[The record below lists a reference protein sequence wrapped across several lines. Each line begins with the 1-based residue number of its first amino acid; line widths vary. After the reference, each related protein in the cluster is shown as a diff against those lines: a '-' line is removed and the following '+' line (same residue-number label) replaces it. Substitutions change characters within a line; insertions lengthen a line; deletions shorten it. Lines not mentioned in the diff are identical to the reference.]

1 MASDLSLK
9 DFDYDLP
16 AELIAQEPIAV
27 RDKSRLLCL
36 PVDRNSSVSHRR
48 FDELPGILK
57 PGDMLVLNDT
67 RVMPARL
74 YGTKP
79 TGGKVEILLDRP
91 LGQIRESAEGN
102 RQDWLCL
109 VRASK
114 PLRPGAPV
122 QLPEGASAAWLGP
135 GPGTSARVELSW
147 SGALPNYLERH
158 GRLPLPAYIHRETT
172 GDPLDALDRKRYQ
185 TVFADKP
192 GAVAA
197 PTAGLHF
204 TEELLESL
212 LAKGIRNTRVT
223 LHVGPGTFLP
233 VRKENLDD
241 HQMHAERYRIEPEAI
256 EAMTRCRQQGGRVI
270 AVGTTVVRCLEAAWQ
285 EEGLQPGEDLTEI
298 FIRPGYDFRAIDGML
313 TNFHLPR
320 STLIMLVS
328 AFAGRERVLKA
339 YEEAVVSRYRFFSYG
354 DAMLLI

>member
-1 MASDLSLK
+1 MASGLSLK
-9 DFDYDLP
+9 DFDYALP

-27 RDKSRLLCL
+27 RDESRLLCL
-36 PVDRNSSVSHRR
+36 PVDRISSVSHRR
-48 FDELPGILK
+48 FDELPDMLK
-57 PGDMLVLNDT
+57 SGDMLVLNDT

-74 YGTKP
+74 YGYKP

-91 LGQIRESAEGN
+91 LGEVNESADGN
-102 RQDWLCL
+102 RQAWLCL

-135 GPGTSARVELSW
+135 GPGASARVELTWPGTLSD
-147 SGALPNYLERH
+147 YLERN
-158 GRLPLPAYIHRETT
+158 GRLPLPAYIHRETS

-204 TEELLESL
+204 TGELIDRL
-212 LAKGIRNTRVT
+212 LAKGISNTRVT

-285 EEGLQPGEDLTEI
+285 GDGLQPGEDLTEI
-298 FIRPGYDFRAIDGML
+298 FIRPGYRFRAMDGML

-339 YEEAVVSRYRFFSYG
+339 YEEAVVNRYRFFSYG
-354 DAMLLI
+354 DAMLLL